1 MAGERPR
8 VGEGTGS
15 RQQAEGFQSCI
26 EHFTCSIPLN
36 SHHNPS
42 LSKKIGALRD
52 FSGGPVVKTK
62 LQM

>member
-26 EHFTCSIPLN
+26 IPLN